1 MRAAAVAFALV
12 VAGCAGAGSDGSG
25 TLDATTGL
33 VLALHFDHSNVESVA
48 LSGATAATSRR
59 FGPYVVSE
67 DDLPRNGT
75 VGFVFDAS
83 DAGSAMICGDS
94 HDATGN
100 VLSSGCDTF
109 DIVSGQVGNGTLTL
123 YSSSAH

>member
-1 MRAAAVAFALV
+1 MRAAAVAVALA
-12 VAGCAGAGSDGSG
+12 VAGCASAGSDGSAA
-25 TLDATTGL
+25 LDATTGL

-48 LSGATAATSRR
+48 LSGATAAARR

-67 DDLPRNGT
+67 NDLPRDST

-83 DAGSAMICGDS
+83 DAGMAMVCGES
-94 HDATGN
+94 HDSSGN

-109 DIVSGQVGNGTLTL
+109 AIVGDEVENGTLTL
-123 YSSSAH
+123 WDSH